1 MPEKKKLHYAW
12 VILLGVTLIR
22 GVAGGGINMTSGLF
36 LAPVAADIGTG
47 IGNLSIYMSISSIT
61 MVLCLPYA
69 GKWIHRFDIRLVTA
83 ASAFLQA
90 VSFAALGWMQN
101 VAGWYLLAI
110 PQAIGASVLVNLLG
124 PILINRWFAVKEGLM
139 MGIQMA
145 FVGLAGAVLQ
155 PVASFLIE
163 KAGWRNAYFLIGGG
177 TLLVVLL
184 TSFFLLRNRPADLGM
199 RPYGE
204 QSAGKENKARSGG
217 AAVQFGRHEKRNV
230 LRSLLFYLLLI
241 FMICITGVAVFTQHI
256 PTFGRTAGFSPAQT
270 GMALAF
276 ASVGNAIG
284 SIAIGIISDR
294 IGSLKT
300 CFCLIGAGVAAI
312 IGFFCSSYGFAVFGV
327 STFLFGIL
335 SSGVMVLSPIL
346 TIQFFGQADYEQ
358 IYAKVSMGAPLA
370 SVLLIPVY
378 GFIYDHM
385 QNYIV
390 VLISMMVLLAVSAVC
405 IYVGWKKTNRLEKHP
420 DARPIG

>member
-12 VILLGVTLIR
+12 MILLGVTLIR

-145 FVGLAGAVLQ
+145 FVGLAGAV
-155 PVASFLIE
+155 
-163 KAGWRNAYFLIGGG
+163 RNL
-177 TLLVVLL
+177 
-184 TSFFLLRNRPADLGM
+184 
-199 RPYGE
+199 
-204 QSAGKENKARSGG
+204 
-217 AAVQFGRHEKRNV
+217 
-230 LRSLLFYLLLI
+230 
-241 FMICITGVAVFTQHI
+241 
-256 PTFGRTAGFSPAQT
+256 
-270 GMALAF
+270 
-276 ASVGNAIG
+276 
-284 SIAIGIISDR
+284 
-294 IGSLKT
+294 
-300 CFCLIGAGVAAI
+300 
-312 IGFFCSSYGFAVFGV
+312 
-327 STFLFGIL
+327 
-335 SSGVMVLSPIL
+335 
-346 TIQFFGQADYEQ
+346 
-358 IYAKVSMGAPLA
+358 
-370 SVLLIPVY
+370 
-378 GFIYDHM
+378 
-385 QNYIV
+385 
-390 VLISMMVLLAVSAVC
+390 
-405 IYVGWKKTNRLEKHP
+405 
-420 DARPIG
+420 

>member
-1 MPEKKKLHYAW
+1 MPAKKKLHYAW
-12 VILLGVTLIR
+12 MILLGVTLIR

-36 LAPVAADIGTG
+36 LAPVAAEIGTG

-69 GKWIHRFDIRLVTA
+69 GKWIHRFDIRLVA
-83 ASAFLQA
+83 AAAALLQA
-90 VSFAALGWMQN
+90 VSFAALGWMRN
-101 VAGWYLLAI
+101 VIGWYVLAI

-163 KAGWRNAYFLIGGG
+163 KTGWQNAYFLIGGG
-177 TLLVVLL
+177 TFLVVLL
-184 TSFFLLRNRPADLGM
+184 TSFFLLRNRPEDLGM
-199 RPYGE
+199 RPYG
-204 QSAGKENKARSGG
+204 QQTSGKEKKTPSGEVPERT
-217 AAVQFGRHEKRNV
+217 APQEKRNV
-230 LRSLLFYLLLI
+230 LRSLPFYLLLV

-256 PTFGRTAGFSPAQT
+256 PTFGRTAGFSTAQT

-294 IGSLKT
+294 IGSLRT
-300 CFCLIGAGVAAI
+300 CFCLIGAGFAAVV
-312 IGFFCSSYGFAVFGV
+312 GFFCSSYGFVVFGI

-346 TIQFFGQADYEQ
+346 TIQFFGQEDYEQ

-385 QNYIV
+385 KNYIA
-390 VLISMMVLLAVSAVC
+390 VLAAMSVLLAISAVC
-405 IYVGWKKTNRLEKHP
+405 IYAGWKKTRRSKNQADTQYEK
-420 DARPIG
+420 

>member
-1 MPEKKKLHYAW
+1 MPAKKKLHYAW
-12 VILLGVTLIR
+12 MILLGVTLIR

-69 GKWIHRFDIRLVTA
+69 GKWIHRFDIRLVA
-83 ASAFLQA
+83 AAAALLQA
-90 VSFAALGWMQN
+90 VSFAALGWMRN
-101 VAGWYLLAI
+101 VIGWYVLAV

-163 KAGWRNAYFLIGGG
+163 KTGWRNAYFLIGGG

-184 TSFFLLRNRPADLGM
+184 TSFFLLRNRPEDLGV
-199 RPYGE
+199 RPYG
-204 QSAGKENKARSGG
+204 QQPDGKEKKTRSGEVPERT
-217 AAVQFGRHEKRNV
+217 APQEKRNV
-230 LRSLLFYLLLI
+230 LRSLPFYLLLV

-256 PTFGRTAGFSPAQT
+256 PTFGRTAGFSTAQT

-294 IGSLKT
+294 IGSLRT
-300 CFCLIGAGVAAI
+300 CFCLIGAGFAAV
-312 IGFFCSSYGFAVFGV
+312 IGFFCSSYGFVVFGI

-346 TIQFFGQADYEQ
+346 TIQFFGQEDYEQ

-385 QNYIV
+385 KNYIV
-390 VLISMMVLLAVSAVC
+390 VLVAMSVLLLVSAVC
-405 IYVGWKKTNRLEKHP
+405 IHAGSKKTRRPKNQP
-420 DARPIG
+420 DAQYEK